1 MCLRNAFLSRIFI
14 AQQFYYTMHTL
25 LKGLMY
31 RTQFVFNFSTWWLG
45 LCLFVLLSCTKENT
59 CTVTIISEQALN
71 DTLYIQDF
79 VTNKRIAAFPLL
91 STSATV
97 ALTVNQSF
105 IAHLY
110 TKKERDTDVMLFSA
124 ARDKQIRI
132 DSTAIRSV
140 NNVADSLLQYQRL
153 STNLILRDQYHCIA
167 DYAKPMRVYHIFDS
181 ARIAREKQIEESKAL
196 LYADERVILKKKNTD
211 NVYSFLFFYGTQL
224 NRLPYDHVFFDFI
237 KDIEV
242 SKENIY
248 TPTNALRKL
257 EIEFIREKDTLRT
270 IQEFI
275 EYADVR
281 VKEKELADFLKLYY
295 VKEVIGSPNR
305 WPLHKTIVN
314 TDAIKAVL
322 EKEKNN
328 AYRYLIEDIAESFYA
343 TQKGKVAYNF
353 AARDFAGNTV
363 HLSDYKGKFV
373 LLDVWATWC
382 GPCMD
387 TRKELLAW
395 AKKNKE
401 QQEVVILFVS
411 VDSSLEKWKKEVAQT
426 NAHGHMVD
434 VWVEGEFNGSFAQN
448 YLIQFIPKY
457 ILIDKEGKIVHANLT
472 QPIAWLEKTIASN
485 PL

>member
-1 MCLRNAFLSRIFI
+1 MFI
-14 AQQFYYTMHTL
+14 AQQFGNTMHTL
-25 LKGLMY
+25 IKGLTY
-31 RTQFVFNFSTWWLG
+31 KAKSVYTFCQWWVG
-45 LCLFVLLSCTKENT
+45 LCLFFTLSCTQQNT
-59 CTVTIISEQALN
+59 CTITIINEQALN

-91 STSATV
+91 SNSATV
-97 ALTVNQSF
+97 ALTVSQSF
-105 IAHLY
+105 IATVY
-110 TKKERDTDVMLFSA
+110 TKKVRDADWMLFSA

-153 STNLILRDQYHCIA
+153 STNLILRDQYAFIT

-196 LYADERVILKKKNTD
+196 LYADERVMLKKKNTD

-242 SKENIY
+242 SEGNIY

-275 EYADVR
+275 EYADVQ
-281 VKEKELADFLKLYY
+281 VKEKGLADFLKVYY
-295 VKEVIGSPNR
+295 VKEIIGSPNR

-314 TDAIKAVL
+314 TDAIKEVL

-343 TQKGKVAYNF
+343 TQKGTVAYNF
-353 AARDFAGNTV
+353 SAVDFAGNTV

-382 GPCMD
+382 GICLD
-387 TRKELLAW
+387 QRKELMAW

-411 VDSSLEKWKKEVAQT
+411 VDSSQEKWKKEVAQT
-426 NAHGHMVD
+426 NATGQMTDLLVA
-434 VWVEGEFNGSFAQN
+434 GEFNGSFAKN

-457 ILIDKEGKIVHANLT
+457 ILIDKEGKIVHANST
-472 QPIAWLEKTIASN
+472 QPIAWLEKIIASD